1 MKKKK
6 SYIGSLNKTKKGIV
20 MTHHMRC
27 IEQSEH
33 ISYTLMNKTNSKIKT
48 LGMKDFSP
56 GVQVKL
62 DNMTPTAEK
71 IANFA
76 YKLVK
81 N

>member
-1 MKKKK
+1 M
-6 SYIGSLNKTKKGIV
+6 
-20 MTHHMRC
+20 
-27 IEQSEH
+27 SEH
-33 ISYTLMNKTNSKIKT
+33 IVYFVNKTNSKIKT

-81 N
+81 IRS

>member
-1 MKKKK
+1 M
-6 SYIGSLNKTKKGIV
+6 
-20 MTHHMRC
+20 
-27 IEQSEH
+27 SEH